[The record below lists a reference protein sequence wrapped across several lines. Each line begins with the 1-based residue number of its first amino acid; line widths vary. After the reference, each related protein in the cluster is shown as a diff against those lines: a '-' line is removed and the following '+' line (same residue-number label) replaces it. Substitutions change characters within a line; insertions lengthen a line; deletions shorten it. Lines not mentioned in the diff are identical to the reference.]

1 MAVIPLTRCQFILPF
16 ANLHSSVGG
25 PTASLLA
32 KFQLPTSLEEKPHLF
47 VPLLPAV
54 RFAVAAQ
61 DKQGLSELAFR
72 AAQLTSFE
80 HLSEVT
86 RTRIRH
92 APTLL
97 VALQHACRWASLED
111 TTLQLWMEPC
121 GASINVCSRLL
132 GTDGVPRLEMSQWLQ
147 NIFAIHIVRQFAGA
161 NWAPRVIAFEA
172 NYAPG
177 IEVQHFWPNTRFLS
191 CQKASWIEVPLE
203 LVGLANPA
211 NDTSQAPSEN
221 EPQPIAT
228 DVISVLK
235 LALPA
240 YLDEGG
246 LSIMQAAEMVR
257 LSVRSL
263 QRKLSLAGM
272 TYAGLLERARF
283 NNAIRLLGDT
293 EIKIIDIAFS
303 SGYGDPAHFTR
314 AFRRISGCTPR
325 EFRLRSRSQHVEINR
340 PVSSSNDDRR

>member
-1 MAVIPLTRCQFILPF
+1 MTVIPLTRCQFVIPF
-16 ANLHSSVGG
+16 AELHSDIGG

-32 KFQLPTSLEEKPHLF
+32 RFQLPTSLEEKALHF

-54 RFAVAAQ
+54 RFATAAQ
-61 DKQGLSELAFR
+61 DKQGLSEIAFR

-80 HLSEVT
+80 HLSETT
-86 RTRIRH
+86 RTGIRH

-111 TTLQLWMEPC
+111 TTLHLWLEPC
-121 GASINVCSRLL
+121 GASINICSKLI
-132 GTDGVPRLEMSQWLQ
+132 GTDGIPRLEISQWLQ
-147 NIFAIHIVRQFAGA
+147 NMFAIHIVRQFAGE

-172 NYAPG
+172 DYAPG
-177 IEVQHFWPNTRFLS
+177 TEVQSFWPNTRFVS
-191 CQKASWIEVPLE
+191 RQKASWIDIPLE
-203 LVGLANPA
+203 LASLVNPA
-211 NDTSQAPSEN
+211 NDFLQTPSAN
-221 EPQPIAT
+221 EPQPIGT
-228 DVISVLK
+228 DVVSVLK

-246 LSIMQAAEMVR
+246 LSIMQAAEMVG

-272 TYAGLLERARF
+272 TYAGLTERARF
-283 NNAIRLLGDT
+283 NNAIKLLGDT

-303 SGYGDPAHFTR
+303 SGYADPAHFAR

-325 EFRLRSRSQHVEINR
+325 EFRVRSRSGQVEINR
-340 PVSSSNDDRR
+340 AVSNGDRL

>member
-1 MAVIPLTRCQFILPF
+1 MAVIPLTRCQFLMPF
-16 ANLHSSVGG
+16 ADLHSGIGG

-32 KFQLPTSLEEKPHLF
+32 KFRLPTSLQEKAHLF

-86 RTRIRH
+86 RTRIHH

-111 TTLQLWMEPC
+111 TTLHLWMEPC
-121 GASINVCSRLL
+121 GASINICSRLI

-147 NIFAIHIVRQFAGA
+147 NMFAIHIVRQFAGA
-161 NWAPRVIAFEA
+161 NWSPRVIAFEA

-191 CQKASWIEVPLE
+191 RQTASWIEVPLE
-203 LVGLANPA
+203 LVSLTNPV
-211 NDTSQAPSEN
+211 NDILQTPSEN
-221 EPQPIAT
+221 EPQPIGT
-228 DVISVLK
+228 DIISVLK

-246 LSIMQAAEMVR
+246 LSITQAAELVG

-272 TYAGLLERARF
+272 TYVGLVERARF
-283 NNAIRLLGDT
+283 NNAIKLLGHT

-325 EFRLRSRSQHVEINR
+325 EFR
-340 PVSSSNDDRR
+340 DRRKNGTSSDARDK

>member
-1 MAVIPLTRCQFILPF
+1 MAVIPLTRCQFLMPF
-16 ANLHSSVGG
+16 ADIHSGIGG

-32 KFQLPTSLEEKPHLF
+32 KFRLPTSLQEKAHLF

-111 TTLQLWMEPC
+111 TTLHLWMEPC
-121 GASINVCSRLL
+121 GASINICSRLI

-147 NIFAIHIVRQFAGA
+147 NMFAIHIVRQFAGA
-161 NWAPRVIAFEA
+161 NWSPRVIAFEA
-172 NYAPG
+172 NYTPG

-191 CQKASWIEVPLE
+191 RQTASWIEVPLE
-203 LVGLANPA
+203 LVSLTNPV
-211 NDTSQAPSEN
+211 NDILQTPSEN
-221 EPQPIAT
+221 EPQPIGT
-228 DVISVLK
+228 DIISVLK

-246 LSIMQAAEMVR
+246 LSITQAAELVG

-272 TYAGLLERARF
+272 TYAGLIERARF
-283 NNAIRLLGDT
+283 NNAIKLLGHT

-325 EFRLRSRSQHVEINR
+325 EFR
-340 PVSSSNDDRR
+340 DRRKNGTSSDARDK